1 MNISYYFTYYYKLWR
16 NHNLTSNLLI
26 NICLHLFHYNQSWNE
41 QLWALYY
48 FVPWSIPKGEL
59 MSHREY
65 AFVVFKDSAKLFL
78 HWSFN
83 NIPSASAMYEIS
95 SFLHS
100 FPNVMYC
107 HTFEYCQPDGWKMVF
122 DAVLI
127 CIFPPHCVISVSCL
141 VNYLSISFAQFLL
154 GCCGGGGFRH

>member
-1 MNISYYFTYYYKLWR
+1 ME

-26 NICLHLFHYNQSWNE
+26 NICLHHFPLQSKLE
-41 QLWALYY
+41 WAAWTYITLYLGV
-48 FVPWSIPKGEL
+48 FLKGEL

-83 NIPSASAMYEIS
+83 NIPSHQQCMRFPLSSQLSQCDDVLSYIWILSAWWM
-95 SFLHS
+95 
-100 FPNVMYC
+100 
-107 HTFEYCQPDGWKMVF
+107 KMVF

-127 CIFPPHCVISVSCL
+127 CIFPYICILFLFPVWWTIYPFPL
-141 VNYLSISFAQFLL
+141 LSFYWVVVVVVV
-154 GCCGGGGFRH
+154 